1 MRLEGKKIL
10 LGITGSIAAYKVP
23 YLVRFLVKEGADVH
37 VIMTEVAKDFV
48 TPLTLSTVSN
58 HPVHSRPYNPETGE
72 WDSHVDLGTWAD
84 LYIVAPLS
92 ANTMA
97 KMVNGI
103 ADNLVVTTYLA
114 ATCPVMFA
122 PAMDLD
128 MYKHASTQ
136 ENVNKLV
143 ERGNRLI
150 QPQSGELASGLAGVG
165 RMEEPSVIL
174 EKIVDFFLRKQRFKG
189 KKVLVTAGPTYEN
202 IDPVRFIG
210 NYSSGKMGYAIAGQF
225 ADEGAEVLLVSGPT
239 ALKTNHANITTHNIT
254 SATEMYEEVTGA
266 FNECDIVVMAAAVA
280 DYTVSKP
287 AQEKIKKKSAHHE
300 LDLVPTKDILK
311 KMGEIKDRQFLVG
324 FALETEDHEKNAL
337 AKLQNKK
344 ADMLVLNSALEKG
357 AGFGGDTNKIKIFS
371 RDGHSKAFDMK
382 TKEEVAA
389 DIVDE
394 VAKKIFG

>member
-58 HPVHSRPYNPETGE
+58 HPVHARPYNPETGE
-72 WDSHVDLGTWAD
+72 WDSHVDLGSWAD

-143 ERGNRLI
+143 ERGNLLI

-174 EKIVDFFLRKQRFKG
+174 EKIVDFFFRKQRFKG

-239 ALKTNHANITTHNIT
+239 ALKTNQSNITTHNIT
-254 SATEMYEEVTGA
+254 SAGEMYEEVTSA

-280 DYTVSKP
+280 DYTVKKP
-287 AQEKIKKKSAHHE
+287 AQEKMKKKSAHHE

-311 KMGEIKDRQFLVG
+311 KIGEIKGQQFLVG

-337 AKLQNKK
+337 AKLQNKN
-344 ADMLVLNSALEKG
+344 ADMLVLNSASEKG
-357 AGFGGDTNKIKIFS
+357 AGFGGDTNKVKIFS